1 MPYYRS
7 NALKISQGFQKVF
20 ICYFKIFLLIIMI
33 FQSSAQKSTKEKIKP
48 KKENTFALGTLEISE
63 TN

>member
-1 MPYYRS
+1 M
-7 NALKISQGFQKVF
+7 
-20 ICYFKIFLLIIMI
+20 IFLLIIMI
-33 FQSSAQKSTKEKIKP
+33 FQSLAQKSTKEKIKP